1 MDWFKMQMIWGA
13 SVERLSDAEAG
24 RFIKA
29 VYAFARNRE
38 EYHGGG
44 KEEPTV
50 FQALETLR
58 KDMDT
63 FEHQEALRKAK
74 EEETREKRRAAANAR
89 WMQKHADECK
99 CIDGNANASTCMDMD
114 ANASENKNKNKNKN
128 KRDIKENP
136 LKGVKENRRFSP
148 PTVEEVSA
156 YCQERGNSVD
166 PQRFVDF
173 YVSKGWKVGQN
184 PMKDWKAAVRTWE
197 QREGEQ
203 RKKPAKVVSAQQ
215 YEQRQYAAGELDSI
229 GDDLIDEVRRQRDG
243 STGAGNAVPVGP
255 DADGALA
262 GTGADASYSQWGW

>member
-58 KDMDT
+58 KDMDA

-74 EEETREKRRAAANAR
+74 EEETRGKRRAAANAR

-99 CIDGNANASTCMDMD
+99 CIDGNANASTCIDMD
-114 ANASENKNKNKNKN
+114 ANASENKNKNKNK
-128 KRDIKENP
+128 RDI
-136 LKGVKENRRFSP
+136 KENRRFSP

-156 YCQERGNSVD
+156 YCQERQNAVD

-173 YVSKGWKVGQN
+173 YVSKGWRIGNN

-197 QREGEQ
+197 QRNG
-203 RKKPAKVVSAQQ
+203 KPAKVVSAQQ
-215 YEQRQYAAGELDSI
+215 YSQRKYAAGELDSI
-229 GDDLIDEVRRQRDG
+229 GDDLLDEIRNQRNG
-243 STGAGNAVPVGP
+243 SPGTDHPVSMGP
-255 DADGALA
+255 DAGGTLA
-262 GTGADASYSQWGW
+262 GAGADASHTEWGW